1 MINLV
6 STKGN
11 PILNKNYDLGL
22 KAQKIEEIDSV
33 ETEIKINNDFKDY
46 EVKFNDDFDGS
57 ASYDAKNSVIKITA
71 TRKEGVSTQ
80 SGKGN
85 IATISFKVPKELK
98 KGRRIYKIFCN
109 STREYRGISTAYNKS
124 RSNGSRF

>member
-1 MINLV
+1 MIIFTKLNL
-6 STKGN
+6 T
-11 PILNKNYDLGL
+11 LN
-22 KAQKIEEIDSV
+22 S
-33 ETEIKINNDFKDY
+33 
-46 EVKFNDDFDGS
+46 NDDFDGS

-98 KGRRIYKIFCN
+98 KGSVFTYCAQ
-109 STREYRGISTAYNKS
+109 RGLINYNTEQEEGYTKS
-124 RSNGSRF
+124 FAIMHKPSNAGKFI